1 MLKPTAAT
9 EENHHYHIHVPR
21 HSQQTSITRR
31 NMLTASAALT
41 GAAMAGVMSSAFAQ
55 QALIG
60 TTARAT
66 AEQALGPFFPMTL
79 PRDQD
84 ADLTVIAGKNGRAGR
99 AGRALGQIV
108 YVSGRVMN
116 LRGEPVANAV
126 LEIWQANSVGRYSHI
141 GDQSAIPLDPN
152 FEGYA
157 KIRTDTDGNYR
168 FKTVKPAAYPTGVD
182 GWSRPPHIHFDI
194 KGRAT
199 RLITQMY
206 FEGEAL
212 NEKDRLFA
220 ATNAKETLV
229 ARYGAPS
236 GKQERDA
243 LVAAWDVVLNFG

>member
-9 EENHHYHIHVPR
+9 EENHRHIHVPA
-21 HSQQTSITRR
+21 SLPSIAITRR
-31 NMLTASAALT
+31 SMLTASAALT
-41 GAAMAGVMSSAFAQ
+41 GAVMVGGMSTAFAQ

-60 TTARAT
+60 TTVRAT
-66 AEQALGPFFPMTL
+66 GEQALGSFYPFTL
-79 PRDQD
+79 PADQD

-157 KIRTDTDGNYR
+157 KIRSDADGNYR

-199 RLITQMY
+199 RLVTQMY

-220 ATNAKETLV
+220 GANAKETLL
-229 ARYGAPS
+229 AHYGAPS